1 MRLITIPVQALNS
14 IPITIDVSRIVAV
27 FGCSVAECDSRG
39 TPIMTNGKYTYVV
52 SDSRC
57 CVSIE
62 GYREGTEGDS
72 TASIEIALSPNTVI
86 RAWMG
91 HTHEFDWSD
100 K

>member
-1 MRLITIPVQALNS
+1 MRLITLPVHGANS
-14 IPITIDVSRIVAV
+14 VPITIDVARIVAV
-27 FGCSVAECDSRG
+27 SACPVAQCDERG

-57 CVSIE
+57 WVSIE
-62 GYREGTEGDS
+62 GYREGTDGDS
-72 TASIEIALSPNTVI
+72 TASIDIALSPNTVI